1 MSQPFL
7 TMKLPLWASVFI
19 DERHSFC
26 ELSGREE
33 VQRGLY
39 RRKIVAKPTYYLRL
53 ACACWHCNHYFRG
66 YLFLFGNVCVTLTKK
81 WNNQLVLGYWLLK
94 KNYNGFTYHNTPR
107 DNNKKKNCC
116 CYNANYTASGY
127 INGCNIIMLNPLF
140 TKKTPSHFARNFRDL
155 IVSLSQL
162 WELGGW
168 VKHKRN

>member
-53 ACACWHCNHYFRG
+53 ACAWWHCNHYFRG

-81 WNNQLVLGYWLLK
+81 WNNWLVLGYWLLK
-94 KNYNGFTYHNTPR
+94 KNYNEFTYHNTPR
-107 DNNKKKNCC
+107 DNNN
-116 CYNANYTASGY
+116 
-127 INGCNIIMLNPLF
+127 
-140 TKKTPSHFARNFRDL
+140 KKTVVVITLIILRAVTSMDVTSSCLTLFSQRKHLHTSLEIFAIWL
-155 IVSLSQL
+155 
-162 WELGGW
+162 
-168 VKHKRN
+168 